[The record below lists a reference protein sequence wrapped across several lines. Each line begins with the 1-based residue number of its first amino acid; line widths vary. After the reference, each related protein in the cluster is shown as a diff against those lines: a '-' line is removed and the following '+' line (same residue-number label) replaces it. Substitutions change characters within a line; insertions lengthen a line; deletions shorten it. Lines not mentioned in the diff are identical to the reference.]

1 MNMAIAFFVG
11 CITFVLMMII
21 KIPVKKITA
30 ILAENRAEN
39 PQHEY
44 ILYKRYNIVIML
56 LTMIMAMLCYYW
68 VLQVLEIE
76 HIKWCCSLKA
86 GAIAMAIYT
95 VFEQFVGDG
104 QDRGNER

>member
-30 ILAENRAEN
+30 VIAENHAEN
-39 PQHEY
+39 AEHEY
-44 ILYKRYNIVIML
+44 LLYKRYNVVIIF
-56 LTMIMAMLCYYW
+56 LTMVISMLCYYC
-68 VLQVLEIE
+68 VIQVLEIE

-86 GAIAMAIYT
+86 GAIAIAIY
-95 VFEQFVGDG
+95 VIFEQLVG
-104 QDRGNER
+104 NS

>member
-30 ILAENRAEN
+30 ILAANQAEN
-39 PQHEY
+39 QEQEY
-44 ILYKRYNIVIML
+44 ILYKRYNVVVMF
-56 LTMIMAMLCYYW
+56 LTMAIAMLCYYW

-95 VFEQFVGDG
+95 IFERFVG
-104 QDRGNER
+104 NS